1 MRCVVFG
8 SVRPQGQAL
17 GAVDWFDLT
26 LGNFRDLLTS
36 SAQTQVMYDDG
47 LHPSVVSGGA
57 LHFQQA
63 DGATRVTSLETAAA
77 GSLITPLA
85 SPGVP

>member
-1 MRCVVFG
+1 VRCVVFG

-17 GAVDWFDLT
+17 GAVDWFA

-47 LHPSVVSGGA
+47 LHPSVVLGGA